1 MAVWALIMVY
11 NTFIAEE
18 SITGGSVNIDLK
30 IDSIIHYKKTLDLC
44 EFASENRIQCP
55 IPDMATAV
63 KVTQTLPDVSVS
75 IISSL
80 CMYVSVCRHVYLCVC
95 SCV

>member
-1 MAVWALIMVY
+1 MVY

-18 SITGGSVNIDLK
+18 NITGGSVDIDLK
-30 IDSIIHYKKTLDLC
+30 IESIIPYKKTLDLC
-44 EFASENRIQCP
+44 EFASESGIPCP
-55 IPDMATAV
+55 IPVTITAV

-80 CMYVSVCRHVYLCVC
+80 CMYVSVCLHVYLCVC